1 MKWSKEDIQK
11 YLPAKEYIDT
21 VILPLQA
28 FQFNDDVN
36 MDKDAFQLEVLNI
49 YAKEIEKEL
58 SGRVMLAPTYFYT
71 ASADADSEINRLN
84 TWVAE
89 MLNQPFKEIFLFTFD
104 NAWKKYE
111 RDLNAHV
118 LWFPGMKTG
127 DIHTKE
133 ASTLIR
139 NQVEQISE
147 LIRSYW

>member
-11 YLPAKEYIDT
+11 YLSAKEYIDT

-28 FQFNDDVN
+28 FQFSDDAD

-49 YAKEIEKEL
+49 YANEIEKEL

-71 ASADADSEINRLN
+71 KASDADIEINRLN
-84 TWVAE
+84 AWVAE
-89 MLNQPFKEIFLFTFD
+89 MQQQPFKEIFLFTFD
-104 NAWKKYE
+104 NAWKKHE
-111 RDLNAHV
+111 KELDAHV

-127 DIHTKE
+127 DIQSKE

-139 NQVEQISE
+139 NQVEQLSE